1 MEDILAL
8 ILVIVLIIIIIF
20 VGRHLKKDDQKC
32 HCGHCYHCRVKMGRL
47 SRFGCGT
54 GIDPAA
60 LAEAQALYEFAQ

>member
-8 ILVIVLIIIIIF
+8 ILVIILVIIIIF
-20 VGRHLKKDDQKC
+20 VGRHLKKDDQYR
-32 HCGHCYHCRVKMGRL
+32 CGL
-47 SRFGCGT
+47 SHFGCGT